1 MSPSRGGLCAP
12 LRGKM
17 SCPVSLLFP
26 AECAAEHALFSS
38 LPHRCA
44 KKMSHPHGGFCAPG
58 QKKMFFPRGGPCAS
72 GRTKCLAAR
81 RPFARRC
88 EEKYLARHRLSP
100 RRQGE
105 KRFAVKRFAAGL
117 FFFCGS
123 VSLSPPPKKKYLP
136 AGSAPPALFAAS
148 RRESPPLG
156 SAAGGSA
163 AGAPPPVRAGLPR
176 FVRQTAAGGAQPGA
190 RCGFPPPSRALPWP
204 LLCGAAQL
212 SQRGAN
218 CCQIASKSSSI
229 RSLRPVR

>member
-1 MSPSRGGLCAP
+1 
-12 LRGKM
+12 M
-17 SCPVSLLFP
+17 SCPVPLLFP
-26 AECAAEHALFSS
+26 AECAAEHLLSPFP
-38 LPHRCA
+38 PHRGEKNVSPTRRILCA
-44 KKMSHPHGGFCAPG
+44 GAE
-58 QKKMFFPRGGPCAS
+58 KMFFPRGGPCAS
-72 GRTKCLAAR
+72 GRKKMSR
-81 RPFARRC
+81 RTATFARRC
-88 EEKYLARHRLSP
+88 EEKCLARHRLSP
-100 RRQGE
+100 RRKGE

-123 VSLSPPPKKKYLP
+123 VSLSPPPKKKHLS

-163 AGAPPPVRAGLPR
+163 AGAPPPIRAGLPR

>member
-1 MSPSRGGLCAP
+1 
-12 LRGKM
+12 M
-17 SCPVSLLFP
+17 SCPVPLLFP
-26 AECAAEHALFSS
+26 AECVPEHLLSPS
-38 LPHRCA
+38 PPHRGE
-44 KKMSHPHGGFCAPG
+44 KMSHPHGGFCAPG

-72 GRTKCLAAR
+72 GRKKCLAAR

-88 EEKYLARHRLSP
+88 EEKCLARHRLSP

-123 VSLSPPPKKKYLP
+123 VSLSPPPKKKHLS
-136 AGSAPPALFAAS
+136 AGSAPPPPFS
-148 RRESPPLG
+148 RHHAGSLPLLDLPPEGRQTPHLP
-156 SAAGGSA
+156 A
-163 AGAPPPVRAGLPR
+163 RAGLPR
-176 FVRQTAAGGAQPGA
+176 FVRQKAAGGAQPGA

-204 LLCGAAQL
+204 LLCGAAQP